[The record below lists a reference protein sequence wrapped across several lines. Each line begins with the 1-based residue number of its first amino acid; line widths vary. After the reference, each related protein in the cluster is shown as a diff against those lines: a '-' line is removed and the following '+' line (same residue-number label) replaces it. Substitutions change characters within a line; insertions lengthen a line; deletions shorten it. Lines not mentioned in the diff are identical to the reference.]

1 MSEEIRKTTGLNEF
15 FNSLYKW
22 RKFLIINL
30 IIVIIIAVIYSFLIP
45 ETFKAT
51 AVVMLP
57 KEDNMLGGGQ
67 LAGLLSSAAPLLGAK
82 LGSPGASMDDMIGI
96 LESRTVLQSVI
107 DNFKLIDYFE
117 LENHQYDK
125 ALRKV
130 RKIIRAEINDNLMIE
145 ISAIHEDPDTS
156 ALISNYLVNVL
167 DSLNKKFNIQQ
178 AKSNREFIELRYL
191 KNLQDLKEA
200 EDSMEIFQKKYKIYA
215 VPEQIEAAYKVVGEI
230 EAQIVEKELL
240 LYGIKAQLGE
250 NSPLVTNSEE
260 QLRMLKRRLTE
271 LQSAS
276 ELSESSLILF
286 PFKNLPEVYKT
297 YFRLFREL
305 EVQAKIMEI
314 ILPLYEKAKI
324 DEQNRIPTVLVL
336 DNAVPPQLKYEP
348 KKALVVMFF
357 FFPFLFVFMIIIARA
372 EKLRNQE
379 IESNTFEEK
388 ESRWYLKL
396 RRIYH
401 VR

>member
-401 VR
+401 VH